1 MSRKSVVWDHFTNI
15 GQSVAVCH
23 ICKTKLSFK
32 SSVTN
37 LKKHIDRK
45 HPTVCIVGRNTGG
58 LSANAGAV
66 SDSGGSSSS
75 GGPSGGGQFG
85 GGPSGGGPSGSGT
98 SGIGTSGGE
107 NSGGSHSGG
116 GNLAGGS
123 GSSGALRR
131 GLQAI
136 TEFMPKRRSN
146 NKNEID
152 TKIIQMIIL
161 DFQPFRIVE
170 DRGFRALLEY
180 AFPNYVIPTRKYF
193 ANNMLPALYEKTRNK
208 LKEKNSTEVGSI
220 CVTVD
225 IWSTCNNDSMMALT
239 GHYIDK
245 ECCTL
250 QSFLLDCVPL
260 EKSHTAK
267 NLSHTIKK
275 TCDEWMISQK
285 ILLGVSDNGANIKNA
300 IEKELGWRHFSCFS
314 HTLNLAV
321 TDVLK
326 AGDVTDVVNKIKN
339 VVKHFKK
346 SNVAWAKLKK
356 YQEQAG
362 TAPKRLLQEV
372 PTRWNSTF
380 YMLKRCLELKE
391 SLNSAMANLGLEMIT
406 VYEWQICKE
415 ATLMLEPCEEVT
427 RELCGENYVTGSLL
441 IPRTTGLIKALEQLT
456 LDDVLMPCVEEMR
469 QDLIG
474 GIKNRFAHLSR
485 SRTFTNCMFLDP
497 RFKLY
502 FEDAGVAEQ
511 TKQRI
516 LAMVAQEQRTEATTS
531 TEDQIQEPSVSST
544 KSSIWKDFDS
554 RMATVQPRGTAQS
567 RAILEVQRYLDDKI
581 IGRTECPLKWWKE
594 HKAIYPTLYI
604 LACKTLNAMA
614 LSVPCERIF
623 SAAGNIM
630 TERRTRLGVRKLQQL
645 VFLQQNLKL

>member
-1 MSRKSVVWDHFTNI
+1 
-15 GQSVAVCH
+15 
-23 ICKTKLSFK
+23 
-32 SSVTN
+32 
-37 LKKHIDRK
+37 
-45 HPTVCIVGRNTGG
+45 
-58 LSANAGAV
+58 
-66 SDSGGSSSS
+66 
-75 GGPSGGGQFG
+75 
-85 GGPSGGGPSGSGT
+85 
-98 SGIGTSGGE
+98 
-107 NSGGSHSGG
+107 
-116 GNLAGGS
+116 
-123 GSSGALRR
+123 
-131 GLQAI
+131 
-136 TEFMPKRRSN
+136 MPKRRPN

-152 TKIIQMIIL
+152 TKNMQIIIL
-161 DFQPFRIVE
+161 DFQPFP
-170 DRGFRALLEY
+170 
-180 AFPNYVIPTRKYF
+180 FPNYVIPTRKYF
-193 ANNMLPALYEKTRNK
+193 ANNMLPASYEKTRNE
-208 LKEKNSTEVGSI
+208 LKEKISTEVGSI

-239 GHYIDK
+239 SHYIDK

-250 QSFLLDCVPL
+250 QSFLFDCVPL
-260 EKSHTAK
+260 EESHTAK
-267 NLSHTIKK
+267 KLSHTIKK

-326 AGDVTDVVNKIKN
+326 SGDVTDVVNKIKN

-346 SNVAWAKLKK
+346 
-356 YQEQAG
+356 EQAG

-406 VYEWQICKE
+406 AYEWQICKE
-415 ATLMLEPCEEVT
+415 ATLVLEPCEEVT

-441 IPRTTGLIKALEQLT
+441 IPLTTGLIKALEQLP
-456 LDDVLMPCVEEMR
+456 LNDVLMPCVEEMR
-469 QDLIG
+469 QHLIG

-516 LAMVAQEQRTEATTS
+516 LAMVAQQQRTEATTF
-531 TEDQIQEPSVSST
+531 
-544 KSSIWKDFDS
+544 KDFDS

-567 RAILEVQRYLDDKI
+567 RTILEVQRYLDDKI

-594 HKAIYPTLYI
+594 HKAIYSTLYI
-604 LACKTLNAMA
+604 LACKTLNDMA
-614 LSVPCERIF
+614 SSVPCERLF

-630 TERRTRLGVRKLQQL
+630 TERRTRLYVRKLQQL